1 MPDESTN
8 VDVIGLVA
16 GIRQDVTALAAVID
30 DVPPDIK
37 AVIIHELEYPMKDL
51 RWIAADMKRQV
62 GKMMHDKDLRSAII
76 TGPNGKQFSV
86 QASWKIGRTKVDR
99 DGLVRAVEQRSS
111 TSQFTLNKD
120 TGEVIPAEQAKLEL
134 LKKCFRFDPRWSE
147 IKEAGVDDDEFCQK
161 TFDNTVK
168 VIEGGTL

>member
-8 VDVIGLVA
+8 VDVIGLVER
-16 GIRQDVTALAAVID
+16 IRQDVNRLAAVMD
-30 DVPPDIK
+30 DVADDTK

-51 RWIAADMKRQV
+51 RWVAAELKRQV
-62 GKMMHDKDLRSAII
+62 GKTMHDKNLRSAII
-76 TGPNGKQFSV
+76 TSPAGKQFAV

-99 DGLVRAVEQRSS
+99 DGLVRAIERQSSDQR
-111 TSQFTLNKD
+111 FTID
-120 TGEVIPAEQAKLEL
+120 TETGEVISPDQAKLTL
-134 LKKCFRFDPRWSE
+134 LKRCFRFDPRWSE

-168 VIEGGTL
+168 VLEGGTL